1 MLLLLYFAQNQ
12 FLFQEHGFGPN
23 REDYYDPRN
32 SFLNDVI
39 ERLGQ
44 LPTQDALQ
52 LQRLKKRKL
61 MLKDQ
66 IEQLKLRL
74 VPDIPA

>member
-1 MLLLLYFAQNQ
+1 MIGIVTTQVMTEEERTRLSRRIQALEL
-12 FLFQEHGFGPN
+12 EHK
-23 REDYYDPRN
+23 D
-32 SFLNDVI
+32 LNDVI

>member
-1 MLLLLYFAQNQ
+1 MTEEERTRLSRRIQALEL
-12 FLFQEHGFGPN
+12 EHK
-23 REDYYDPRN
+23 D
-32 SFLNDVI
+32 LNDVI

-74 VPDIPA
+74 IPDISA

>member
-1 MLLLLYFAQNQ
+1 MTEEERTRLSRRIQALEL
-12 FLFQEHGFGPN
+12 EHK
-23 REDYYDPRN
+23 D
-32 SFLNDVI
+32 LNDVI

-74 VPDIPA
+74 IPDIPA